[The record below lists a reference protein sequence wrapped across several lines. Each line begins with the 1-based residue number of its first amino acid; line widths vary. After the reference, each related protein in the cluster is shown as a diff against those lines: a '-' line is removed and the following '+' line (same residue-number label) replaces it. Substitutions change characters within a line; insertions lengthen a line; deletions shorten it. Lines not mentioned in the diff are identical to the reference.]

1 MSIQGQI
8 RSAATTIKANVTNNG
23 GSLSAQSPITLK
35 NQIQEIRSIE
45 NITDVS
51 VIDVTN
57 GSTLIY
63 NSQNDKYE
71 VRQLQVGDL
80 NLDLDGGSF

>member
-1 MSIQGQI
+1 MAGAS
-8 RSAATTIKANVTNNG
+8 RLVATITNNNG
-23 GSLSAQSPITLK
+23 RLSSAGPITLK

-45 NITDVS
+45 NILDVS
-51 VIDVTN
+51 VVEAAN
-57 GSTLIY
+57 GATLIY